1 MKLLATLTISLL
13 AVAMPLT
20 GSSII
25 NETWSDGDRTNQDL
39 ANNSMAWFSSAG
51 SSTVQVTTGSMT
63 QLTGTGG
70 RHNLAYF
77 TESGSPVS
85 IGVGEQLQMN
95 FTVSFPNPGALGAG
109 NDFRVGLFNSQG
121 SRISTDSHGGTN
133 TTPGNANYQEAFM
146 PYSGYIFSGSV
157 DDSRSISLRQRNP
170 NSDPSGALIAS
181 TGAFSTLGNT
191 ASDHAT
197 LSPNVDYFGIFT
209 IDRTGIDSA
218 ILSYTLSDGNSLFAD
233 ITRIDETGIE
243 FSFDT
248 VAFVL
253 GSNVAEGFTL
263 SQVQI
268 SAIPEPAHYGL
279 AIGGLA
285 IAFLLIRRR
294 ARK

>member
-1 MKLLATLTISLL
+1 MKLLATLSTSLL
-13 AVAMPLT
+13 AVAMPLA

-25 NETWSDGDRTNQDL
+25 NETWSDGNRSNQDL

-51 SSTVQVTTGSMT
+51 SSTVEVTTGSMT
-63 QLTGTGG
+63 QLTGSGG

-77 TESGSPVS
+77 TDPGSPVS

-95 FTVSFPNPGALGAG
+95 FTVSFPNPEALGAG
-109 NDFRVGLFNSQG
+109 NDFRVGLLNSQN
-121 SRISTDSHGGTN
+121 SRISGDNQGGTN

-146 PYSGYIFSGSV
+146 PYSGYIFSGGV
-157 DDSRSISLRQRNP
+157 DSSRSISLRKRDP
-170 NSDPSGALIAS
+170 NSTPSGALIAS
-181 TGAFSTLGNT
+181 TGAYSTLGNT
-191 ASDHAT
+191 ASDHTT
-197 LSPNVDYFGIFT
+197 LSPNVEYFGIFT
-209 IDRTGIDSA
+209 INRTGLDEA
-218 ILSYTLSDGNSLFAD
+218 IISYTLSDGNSLFAD
-233 ITRIDETGIE
+233 ITRIDESGVE

-253 GSNVAEGFTL
+253 GSNVADGFTL

-285 IAFLLIRRR
+285 IAFMLIRRR
-294 ARK
+294 KKA